1 MKWSGAERSA
11 AKWSEEKRREMV
23 SGETDATGL
32 NGTERNGMRYIHTS
46 TRENGRMTQRAK
58 ESYTNAD
65 YPKLP
70 FATLPLR

>member
-1 MKWSGAERSA
+1 MEQSGARRNGVKRKGE
-11 AKWSEEKRREMV
+11 KWFQEKRE
-23 SGETDATGL
+23 EDATGL
-32 NGTERNGMRYIHTS
+32 NGTEWNGMRYIHTS